1 MENKKRVIEKSY
13 RYEKSHQNV
22 LLYKY
27 KQKNKTKGWD
37 FMQNLLVEIFYDA
50 DNYCIAFEEHCRNH
64 VYHQAILSIL

>member
-1 MENKKRVIEKSY
+1 MRIY
-13 RYEKSHQNV
+13 RLLKYTELLTVQ
-22 LLYKY
+22 LYKY